1 MLSNKKRYIMKAL
14 INDNFLLENN
24 TALNLYN
31 EYAKDLPIVDYH
43 CHIESKEIAEDINY
57 ENITKLWL
65 GGDHYKWRLMRAC
78 GIDERFI
85 TGDASD
91 KEKFMMWAKAV
102 ESAFGNPLYHWTCLE
117 LARYFDINEPLT
129 ILNAEYVWNKANEI
143 LASGKLSARKIM
155 TGSNVELICTT
166 DDPCDSLIY
175 HEQIKDSGF
184 ECKVL
189 PAFRP
194 DNIVDIE
201 KSGFNSYVAK
211 LEETSGM
218 KISSVADLKAAL
230 ISRLDHF
237 ENHGC
242 RISDHGTEYIWYGK
256 DLGISSDDVF
266 AKKMSSPDTRLS
278 NEELTAFKTDL
289 MLFFA
294 REYARRG
301 WTMQLHFGCKRNV
314 NSVMLDKA
322 GINCGCDIITGSF
335 DFVTPLTGFMDELNS
350 EGLLPK
356 MIIYS
361 LNPTDNTIIDTL
373 CGAYNDG
380 SVPGKISHGAAWW
393 FNDNLLGMEEH
404 LKSLCAQSSLPCFTG
419 MLTDSRCFLSYT
431 RHEYFRRIFCNFLG
445 SEVERGR
452 FPNDKRI
459 LKDIIERVCYKNSR
473 SMFEG

>member
-1 MLSNKKRYIMKAL
+1 MRSLTG
-14 INDNFLLENN
+14 DNFLLENN

-31 EYAKDLPIVDYH
+31 DYAKDLPIVDYH

-57 ENITKLWL
+57 ENITRLWL
-65 GGDHYKWRLMRAC
+65 GSDHYKWRLMRTA

-117 LARYFDINEPLT
+117 LARYFGIDEPLT
-129 ILNAEYVWNKANEI
+129 VLNAETIWNKTNEM
-143 LASGKLSARKIM
+143 LNSGKLSARSIM
-155 TGSNVELICTT
+155 RNSNVELICTT

-175 HEQIKDSGF
+175 HEQIKESGF
-184 ECKVL
+184 ESKVL

-201 KSGFNSYVAK
+201 KDSFNAYVEKLASVSGTK
-211 LEETSGM
+211 ITS
-218 KISSVADLKAAL
+218 IDELKEVL

-237 ENHGC
+237 GSHGC
-242 RISDHGTEYIWYGK
+242 RLSDHGTEYIWYGK
-256 DLGISSDDVF
+256 DLSVTSDEVF
-266 AKKMSSPDTRLS
+266 AKKLNSPDCKLS
-278 NEELTAFKTDL
+278 NEELTAYKTDL

-294 REYARRG
+294 REYAKRG

-322 GINCGCDIITGSF
+322 GINCGCDTITGSF
-335 DFVTPLTGFMDELNS
+335 DFVTPLTGYMDELNN
-350 EGLLPK
+350 EGLLPR

-361 LNPTDNTIIDTL
+361 LNPVDNTVIDTL
-373 CGAYNDG
+373 CGCYNDG
-380 SVPGKISHGAAWW
+380 SIPGKISHGAAWW
-393 FNDNLLGMEEH
+393 FNDNLLGMEDH
-404 LKSLCAQSSLPCFTG
+404 LRSLCAQSLLPTFPG

-431 RHEYFRRIFCNFLG
+431 RHEYFRRIFCNYLG
-445 SEVERGR
+445 TAVERGR

-459 LKDIIERVCYKNSR
+459 LKDIIEKVCYKNARDMLIS
-473 SMFEG
+473 S

>member
-1 MLSNKKRYIMKAL
+1 MKSL
-14 INDNFLLENN
+14 TGDNFLLENN
-24 TALNLYN
+24 TALTLYN

-43 CHIESKEIAEDINY
+43 CHIESKEIAEDTNY

-65 GGDHYKWRLMRAC
+65 GGDHYKWRFMRAS

-85 TGDASD
+85 TGDATD

-102 ESAFGNPLYHWTCLE
+102 ESAFGNSLYHWTNLE
-117 LARYFDINEPLT
+117 LARYFGIEEPFT
-129 ILNAEYVWNKANEI
+129 VLNAENVWNKANEM
-143 LASGKLSARKIM
+143 LASGQLSAKSIMRK
-155 TGSNVELICTT
+155 SNVELICTT

-175 HEQIKDSGF
+175 HGQIKDSGF
-184 ECKVL
+184 ETKVL

-201 KSGFNSYVAK
+201 KVSFNDYVAK
-211 LEETSGM
+211 LETVSGIKITS
-218 KISSVADLKAAL
+218 VNDLKQAL

-237 ENHGC
+237 ESMGC
-242 RISDHGTEYIWYGK
+242 KLSDHGTEYIWYGK
-256 DLGISSDDVF
+256 DLSVTSDDVF
-266 AKKMSSPDTRLS
+266 AKKLSSPDTKLS
-278 NEELTAFKTDL
+278 TEELTAYKTDL

-294 REYARRG
+294 REYAKRG

-314 NSVMLDKA
+314 NSVMFNKV

-335 DFVTPLTGFMDELNS
+335 DFVTPLTGYMDELNS
-350 EGLLPK
+350 DGLLPR

-361 LNPTDNTIIDTL
+361 LNPVDNTVIDTL

-380 SVPGKISHGAAWW
+380 SIPGKISHGAAWW
-393 FNDNLLGMEEH
+393 FNDNLSGMEDH
-404 LKSLCAQSSLPCFTG
+404 LRSLCNQSPLSAFVG

-431 RHEYFRRIFCNFLG
+431 RHEYFRRIFCNYLG
-445 SEVERGR
+445 TKVERGR

-459 LKDIIERVCYKNSR
+459 LKDIVEKVCYKNSR
-473 SMFEG
+473 NMFGN

>member
-1 MLSNKKRYIMKAL
+1 MKL

-24 TALNLYN
+24 TALTLYN

-43 CHIESKEIAEDINY
+43 CHIESSEIAHDKDFK
-57 ENITKLWL
+57 NITELWL
-65 GGDHYKWRLMRAC
+65 GGDHYKWRLMRAA

-102 ESAFGNPLYHWTCLE
+102 ESAFGNPLYHWTNLE

-129 ILNAEYVWNKANEI
+129 SLNAESIWEKTNAM
-143 LASGKLSARKIM
+143 LSSGELSARNIM
-155 TGSNVELICTT
+155 RRSNVELICTT

-175 HEQIKDSGF
+175 HEQIKASGF
-184 ECKVL
+184 ESKVL

-201 KSGFNSYVAK
+201 KDSFCSYVAK
-211 LEETSGM
+211 LESASGM
-218 KISSVADLKAAL
+218 KISSVEDIKNAL
-230 ISRLDHF
+230 ITRLDHF
-237 ENHGC
+237 ASLGC
-242 RISDHGTEYIWYGK
+242 RLSDHGTEYIWFGEET
-256 DLGISSDDVF
+256 GITSNDVF
-266 AKKMSSPDTRLS
+266 AKKMSSPDVKLTQ
-278 NEELTAFKTDL
+278 EELTSYKTDL

-294 REYARRG
+294 REYAKRG

-314 NSVMLDKA
+314 NSVMLGKV
-322 GINCGCDIITGSF
+322 GINCGCDIITGAF
-335 DFVTPLTGFMDELNS
+335 DFVTPLTGYMDKLNS
-350 EGLLPK
+350 EGLLPR

-361 LNPTDNTIIDTL
+361 LNPVDNTVIDTL

-380 SVPGKISHGAAWW
+380 SIPGKISHGAAWW
-393 FNDNLLGMEEH
+393 FNDNLLGMEEQ
-404 LKSLCAQSSLPCFTG
+404 LKSLCAQSPLPCFMG

-445 SEVERGR
+445 TEVERGR
-452 FPNDKRI
+452 FPDDMRI
-459 LKDIIERVCYKNSR
+459 LKDIVKRVCYKNAKDMLTS
-473 SMFEG
+473 S